1 MDAVSALRI
10 LQVSVHLML
19 CFFHGT
25 VDSKNCLD
33 GQAQGAVN
41 AVTSSWQLVIDG
53 APQGSVL
60 GPV

>member
-1 MDAVSALRI
+1 MDAVSGLRI
-10 LQVSVHLML
+10 LQGGVPLML

-41 AVTSSWQLVIDG
+41 AVTSSWQLVTDA

>member
-10 LQVSVHLML
+10 LQVRIALML
-19 CFFHGT
+19 GCFHST
-25 VDSKNCLD
+25 VESKSRLD
-33 GQAQGAVN
+33 GRAQGAVN
-41 AVTSSWQLVIDG
+41 AAHPAG